1 MRVGRPSRNPFQEFL
16 AVALAEMRAARRMA
30 RTWVFVFLTALLG
43 ILTYLQYAF
52 MHALS
57 GFASTLGSFGPRV
70 LVTAIGMMMVIVL
83 VVGMV
88 FLAFDIRARDQRE
101 RMAEVLDARP
111 IGTVGLLAGR
121 LTGLVFILWLT
132 IALVM
137 GLIQGVGAMAKAF
150 DWWGGDTLEPVTLMS
165 FLILDAVP
173 ALAFWGS
180 VVVLLAVTIRNRLI
194 VALAGLAL
202 FGLYIWATWETPFYL
217 APALVSFQA
226 YLATGSDVLPVFADG
241 TLLLQRFCMLM
252 LAAAFILLAAAA
264 HPRSDGS
271 GLGRRLG
278 FAAGLAGFAVV
289 GIGAIVTD
297 AMNAR
302 GQRTQ
307 WFDAQAAAQAEPR
320 ADIEFVRGT
329 VAIDPGRRLGLDL
342 VYGLTATEPLDELLF
357 SFNPG
362 FEVAELLLDG
372 VPADA
377 AHDLGILRVPLPES
391 LAAGERVELAIAAAG
406 VPDPQFAYLDSELD
420 MDLVQ
425 GEQGNAVLLGTE
437 AAVFD
442 SRFVALMPTVSWMPL
457 PGSATGQDDPVR
469 YARDFFTVELD
480 VEVPPEWL
488 VAGPGRRQDAGSGRF
503 RFAPAAP
510 VPEVALLASRFERHS
525 LTVGELAF
533 ELLLYPGHGSY
544 LSQYADSLEAIRERI
559 GEVLA
564 DAEKAGL
571 TYPYG
576 GLSLVEVPAR
586 LRVFGGG
593 WRMDTVQALPGM
605 MLLREYG
612 LPTARLDTAFRALRR
627 FGEVPEGDD
636 AGGELGRVKVA
647 LLERFFA
654 NDFSG
659 GKLEDAVARH
669 FFKFQTGAW
678 GEGAIALDYVC
689 HELTA
694 RLLYNRGVGDYFSP
708 RVFATVSGMNE
719 TMGQLM
725 GGFFGGGGALS
736 LSIGA
741 TETPKRASVWT
752 RALGAPL
759 ITLDPT
765 EDGVGALDVLSLK
778 APAVAKS
785 IVEGLGRDTAGRFLS
800 ELRRRYVG
808 SNFTAEDFRTVAAET
823 GADLDALLGD
833 WLGDAQLPGF
843 VASAVDVS
851 RLRDGERGEPR
862 YQVRAQVHNGEPT
875 PGLIRLGVVPETD
888 EPIQSWSDPI
898 RVGGE
903 ASVEVGLV
911 VDAPP
916 GEVWIAPYLS
926 LNRNDF
932 RLELPEVDAEEAVG
946 AEPFNGSR
954 ESPWRPPP
962 ESGIVVDD
970 LDPGF
975 SIAYATPDDEAR
987 YAPEAAWWTG
997 DLDFDQGL
1005 PAYNPFAPPTS
1016 GWMRMESAGTWGR
1029 YRHTVASTFPG
1040 NGGASAR
1047 FQTQLPRAG
1056 RWRVDYYLP
1065 EVERPN
1071 NLSRGGA
1078 FRVQIQTGILAQ
1090 EKGSFNLKI
1099 IADGED
1105 MPVEFDASAASVGWN
1120 DLGEFSLPAGEVSLV
1135 VSNATSGSMVVADAV
1150 RWRPV
1155 EER

>member
-1 MRVGRPSRNPFQEFL
+1 MPVGRASRNPVQEFL
-16 AVALAEMRAARRMA
+16 AVALGEMRATRRLA
-30 RTWVFVFLTALLG
+30 RTWVFVFLTVLLG
-43 ILTYLQYAF
+43 VLFYVQYAF
-52 MHALS
+52 LHGLS

-70 LVTAIGMMMVIVL
+70 LVTTIGMIMVVVL

-111 IGTVGLLAGR
+111 IGTICLLAGR
-121 LTGLVFILWLT
+121 LTGLVFVLWLT
-132 IALVM
+132 VAVVM
-137 GLIQGVGAMAKAF
+137 GLIQGIGALSKAF

-180 VVVLLAVTIRNRLI
+180 VVILLAVTIRNRLI
-194 VALAGLAL
+194 VALGGLAL
-202 FGLYIWATWETPFYL
+202 FGLYIWATWETPLYL

-226 YLATGSDVLPVFADG
+226 YLSTGSDVLPVFADG
-241 TLLLQRFCMLM
+241 ALLLQRLSMLM
-252 LAAAFILLAAAA
+252 LAAAFIVFAAVA

-271 GLGRRLG
+271 GRGRRLG
-278 FAAGLAGFAVV
+278 IAAALTGFAAV
-289 GIGAIVTD
+289 GIGGIVVD
-297 AMNAR
+297 AMDAR
-302 GQRTQ
+302 GQRME
-307 WFDAQAAAQAEPR
+307 WIDAQAAAQAVPR
-320 ADIEFVRGT
+320 PDIEFVRGS
-329 VAIDPGRRLGLDL
+329 VAIDPGRRIDLDL
-342 VYGLTATEPLDELLF
+342 VYGLAAVKPLDELLF

-362 FEVAELLLDG
+362 LEVAEMLLDG
-372 VPADA
+372 APVDA
-377 AHDLGILRVPLPES
+377 THELGILRVPLSDS
-391 LAAGERVELAIAAAG
+391 LAAGERVELAISAAG
-406 VPDPQFAYLDSELD
+406 MPDPQFGYLDSEID

-457 PGSATGQDDPVR
+457 PGAATGKDDPVS
-469 YARDFFTVELD
+469 YGRDFFTVELD

-488 VAGPGRRQDAGSGRF
+488 VAGPGQRQDAGDGRF

-510 VPEVALLASRFERHS
+510 VPEVALLASRFERRS
-525 LTVGELAF
+525 LTVGDLAF

-544 LSQYADSLEAIRERI
+544 LSPYADSLESLTERI
-559 GEVLA
+559 EEVLT
-564 DAEKAGL
+564 DANKAGL

-593 WRMDTVQALPGM
+593 WRMDTVQALPGL

-612 LPTARLDTAFRALRR
+612 LPTARLDTALRVVQR
-627 FGEVPEGDD
+627 FGDVPEGDD
-636 AGGELGRVKVA
+636 ADREAGRAKVA
-647 LLERFFA
+647 LLEQFFA

-659 GKLEDAVARH
+659 GKLEDAVARN
-669 FFKFQTGAW
+669 FFKFQTGAR

-694 RLLYNRGVGDYFSP
+694 RLLYNRGVGGYFSP
-708 RVFATVSGMNE
+708 RTFTTVSGMNE

-725 GGFFGGGGALS
+725 GGLFAGGGTLS
-736 LSIGA
+736 LTVGA
-741 TETPKRASVWT
+741 TETPKGASVWS
-752 RALGAPL
+752 RALGTPL
-759 ITLDPT
+759 VTLDPS

-785 IVEGLGRDTAGRFLS
+785 IVDGLGRETAGRFLS
-800 ELRRRYVG
+800 ELLRRYAG
-808 SNFTAEDFRTVAAET
+808 TNFTAEDFRTVAVET
-823 GADLDALLGD
+823 GADLDSLLGD

-843 VASAVDVS
+843 VASTAEIT
-851 RLRDGERGEPR
+851 RLADGERGEPR

-875 PGLIRLGVVPETD
+875 PGLVRLGVVSESD
-888 EPIQSWSDPI
+888 EPARSWSDPI

-911 VDAPP
+911 VDSPP

-932 RLELPEVDAEEAVG
+932 RLELPDVDPREAVG
-946 AEPFNGSR
+946 AEPLNGSR
-954 ESPWRPPP
+954 ESQWRPPP

-975 SIAYATPDDEAR
+975 SITYATPDDEAR
-987 YAPEAAWWTG
+987 YAPESGWWTG
-997 DLDFDQGL
+997 DLDIDQGL
-1005 PAYNPFAPPTS
+1005 PAYDPFVRPTA
-1016 GWMRMESAGTWGR
+1016 GWMRIESPGTWGR
-1029 YRHTVASTFPG
+1029 YRHTVASTFRG

-1047 FQTQLPRAG
+1047 FQTQLPHAG
-1056 RWRVDYYLP
+1056 RWRVGYHLP
-1065 EVERPN
+1065 EVASAN
-1071 NLSRGGA
+1071 NGPGGGG
-1078 FRVQIQTGILAQ
+1078 FRVQIQTGILTLQ
-1090 EKGSFNLKI
+1090 KGNFDLKI
-1099 IADGED
+1099 VANGEET
-1105 MPVEFDASAASVGWN
+1105 PVEFDAAAAAIGWN

-1135 VSNATSGSMVVADAV
+1135 VSNRTSGSLVVADAV